1 MKSIVN
7 KLLRTKFLVM
17 IILKIV
23 IDPFFL
29 YYLSPMYSY
38 LGSGASPNFAK
49 YVFSWIILI
58 SFVLLDGKVNKGDIS
73 FFTDMFFYL
82 SIIPT
87 VSIWWIKNEN
97 ITAMILIFL
106 FWFVFIL
113 GAVVITNSKGYYSG
127 RLCCMKEKKAD
138 TTFNILFVWL
148 IFSTLFFSYRYG
160 DFRLFIDFN
169 DVYDY
174 RLDTSNYMS
183 SFEAYVFAWNTN
195 IFLPLCLAWK
205 IHLKKFMQS
214 GVVCVLFLL
223 SYSIYGSKG
232 IFFSL
237 LSVIGVWILN
247 KFRVVYYTETAIGCF
262 LIVSVLL
269 SIICVEGNI
278 TKVFGALLYRL
289 LFIPAEAHFYYFDF
303 FQTNELLYLRQS
315 ILRFFGTSP
324 YEKEVSVLIG
334 SDPKYT
340 LIGTYINLN
349 NGLFSDAYSNFG
361 VFGALL
367 YPIFIIL
374 TIYFVEKNFK
384 RFDVDIRYSIYI
396 GMAMFFISAPFF
408 TSLLTGGVIVLILFC
423 GFLKKIVN

>member
-1 MKSIVN
+1 MVN
-7 KLLRTKFLVM
+7 
-17 IILKIV
+17 
-23 IDPFFL
+23 FF
-29 YYLSPMYSY
+29 
-38 LGSGASPNFAK
+38 NF
-49 YVFSWIILI
+49 I
-58 SFVLLDGKVNKGDIS
+58 
-73 FFTDMFFYL
+73 
-82 SIIPT
+82 
-87 VSIWWIKNEN
+87 
-97 ITAMILIFL
+97 
-106 FWFVFIL
+106 
-113 GAVVITNSKGYYSG
+113 
-127 RLCCMKEKKAD
+127 
-138 TTFNILFVWL
+138 
-148 IFSTLFFSYRYG
+148 FSYRYG

-334 SDPKYT
+334 SDLKYT
-340 LIGTYINLN
+340 LIGTYNNLN